1 MGDSLSET
9 VRKIMQ
15 KLFTDNFLAHYS
27 FIGFKGKLT
36 FSNLQH
42 CAVIIGKY
50 FFYIY
55 NNVCILIHN

>member
-50 FFYIY
+50 YFFYI
-55 NNVCILIHN
+55 